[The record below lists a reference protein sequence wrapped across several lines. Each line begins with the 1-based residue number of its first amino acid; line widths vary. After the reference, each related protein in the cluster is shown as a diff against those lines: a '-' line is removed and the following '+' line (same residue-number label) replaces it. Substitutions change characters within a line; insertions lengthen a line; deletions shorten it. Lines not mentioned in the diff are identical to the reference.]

1 MSARVSRVA
10 APRRVAIKVRADAK
24 DLTFDMKSRIKI
36 QEGIDKL
43 ADAVAVTLGPRG
55 ACPAV
60 PPRAQ
65 RSPAP
70 PASPRPSPDVEPDP
84 DPPRIPQA
92 ATSFSR
98 RRSACPRCA
107 SRPSTPLLDVQ
118 GLG

>member
-10 APRRVAIKVRADAK
+10 GPRRVAIKVRADAK

-65 RSPAP
+65 RSPRTSRSAP
-70 PASPRPSPDVEPDP
+70 HQP
-84 DPPRIPQA
+84 
-92 ATSFSR
+92 R
-98 RRSACPRCA
+98 RRA
-107 SRPSTPLLDVQ
+107 
-118 GLG
+118 